1 MLVLYH
7 IGVACKQGLV
17 CLKIAGCPQQ
27 MAGWSQAVEW
37 EEKQSHLAHSG
48 PLPSHPPPAPQVRQH
63 ALWRRIFCRMI
74 LGSLEVVWPPAEWT
88 SVVLWSLLQ
97 LEAGSGHADKIV
109 STVRDD

>member
-1 MLVLYH
+1 MFE
-7 IGVACKQGLV
+7 
-17 CLKIAGCPQQ
+17 IAGCPQQ

-48 PLPSHPPPAPQVRQH
+48 PLPSHPQPAPQVRQQ
-63 ALWRRIFCRMI
+63 ALSGAGY
-74 LGSLEVVWPPAEWT
+74 LGPLEVVWPPVGWT

-109 STVRDD
+109 SAVRDD

>member
-48 PLPSHPPPAPQVRQH
+48 PLPSHPPPAPQVSQH
-63 ALWRRIFCRMI
+63 ALS
-74 LGSLEVVWPPAEWT
+74 G
-88 SVVLWSLLQ
+88 
-97 LEAGSGHADKIV
+97 AGFFL
-109 STVRDD
+109 DDFGTIGGCLASS